1 MNNAIAPQ
9 RQTKKEPKFA
19 IDIRRLTKKFGS
31 FTAVRNV
38 SFKVKS
44 GEIFGFL
51 GPNGAGKTTT
61 INMITTQMAP
71 ASGRATVAGYDIV
84 KDAESVRMKIGL
96 VPQDGSIDGALSGRE
111 NLEFYGR
118 LYHVP
123 HDVLEERIT
132 SALKFVDL
140 VEKKDDQVKFYS
152 GGMKR
157 RLEISKAF
165 IQFPSIIFLDE
176 PTLGLDPQSR
186 TMIWERIKHLN
197 SEKKMTIFLTTHY
210 MDEAERLCDRI
221 AIIDHGRIIAIG
233 TPDSLKKRLGNKSV
247 LDMGVRNG
255 KHAADF
261 EKRLRKMKGVKLE
274 RAGESHIRLR
284 CDAALVDKII
294 LLAKKMNADISS
306 LSVRAPSI
314 EDVFLHYTGRS
325 IRESEGDGDGSRMK
339 VFAKMRMGGLR

>member
-1 MNNAIAPQ
+1 MMNDTAVPQ
-9 RQTKKEPKFA
+9 QETKAPKFA
-19 IDIRRLTKKFGS
+19 IDIRRLTKKFGG
-31 FTAVRNV
+31 FTAVGGV
-38 SFKVKS
+38 SFRVRS

-61 INMITTQMAP
+61 INMITAQMAP
-71 ASGRATVAGYDIV
+71 TSGRATVAGYDIV

-96 VPQDGSIDGALSGRE
+96 VPQEGSIDGALSGWE

-123 HDVLEERIT
+123 HDVLEERIE
-132 SALKFVDL
+132 SALRFVDL

-165 IQFPSIIFLDE
+165 IQFPSIVFLDE
-176 PTLGLDPQSR
+176 PTIGLDPQSR

-221 AIIDHGRIIAIG
+221 AIIDHGRIIVTG
-233 TPDSLKKRLGNKSV
+233 TPDSLKRKLGNKSV

-255 KHAADF
+255 KNSTNFAR
-261 EKRLRKMKGVKLE
+261 RLRKMRGVKVE
-274 RAGESHIRLR
+274 RVGESHIRLR

-294 LLAKKMNADISS
+294 LLAKKMNTDISS

-325 IRESEGDGDGSRMK
+325 IRESEGDGEGGRMK
-339 VFAKMRMGGLR
+339 IFTKMRMGGLR